1 MPKVARIG
9 DTVDTG
15 HGCDSV
21 TTLTGPSVNVFA
33 NNLGVEREDDPTV
46 SHSFAGEYCE
56 ITHTAK
62 VNVGFNK
69 VFVNNKP
76 IARKDDSADQGT
88 ITSGSDNV
96 FAG

>member
-9 DTVDTG
+9 DTVNTG
-15 HGCDSV
+15 HGCAAT
-21 TTLTGPSVNVFA
+21 TTLTGPSENVFA

-46 SHSFAGEYCE
+46 SHSFSGNSCQFS
-56 ITHTAK
+56 HVAK
-62 VNVGFNK
+62 VNIGFNK

-76 IARKDDSADQGT
+76 IARLDDSADQGT